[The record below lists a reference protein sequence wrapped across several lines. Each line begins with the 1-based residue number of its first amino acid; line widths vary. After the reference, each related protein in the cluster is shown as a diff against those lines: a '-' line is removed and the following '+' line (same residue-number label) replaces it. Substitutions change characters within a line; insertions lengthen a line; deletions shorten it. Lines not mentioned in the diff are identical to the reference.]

1 MFELSQL
8 SLFIGAT
15 LALLLVP
22 GPAVLYIVGRSIHQ
36 GRLAGLVSVL
46 GIATAGLV
54 HVLAAALG
62 LSALLLT
69 SALAFDLVKYL
80 GALYLL
86 YLGVKT
92 LLAHDTPVADGTQ
105 GPVRLRRIYAQGV
118 VVNLLNPKIALF
130 FFAFLPQFVNPVQS
144 NPTWQIVILGAIFV
158 GLALI
163 TDSTYALVAG
173 TLAYRL
179 RNNAQ
184 FRQGQRWFTGL
195 VYMGLGA
202 TTALSGA
209 GHK

>member
-8 SLFIGAT
+8 SFFIGAT

-92 LLAHDTPVADGTQ
+92 LLAQDTPVAGSTQ
-105 GPVRLRRIYAQGV
+105 PPARLRRIYAQGV

-130 FFAFLPQFVNPVQS
+130 FFAFLPQFVNPVRS

-179 RNNAQ
+179 RNNTQ
-184 FRQGQRWFTGL
+184 FRKGQRWFTGL
-195 VYMGLGA
+195 VYVGLGA
-202 TTALSGA
+202 TTALSGT